1 MFSFIFCFNELE
13 NESLIL
19 WDFIG
24 IGALRF
30 DKGLLKLTESVF
42 RLIGVGC
49 AFEEIFL

>member
-1 MFSFIFCFNELE
+1 MFAFVFGFIELE

-19 WDFIG
+19 WNFIG
-24 IGALRF
+24 IGALGF

-42 RLIGVGC
+42 RLIGVGG